1 MIERYN
7 NFDKKNGVVFLLL
20 KKKKDI
26 FLNGRIWSYLFLW
39 RYNQFCRRCTIIF
52 QNVFCIIFSEQ
63 CSCCCL
69 FGTILTN
76 DSRVLLAKRGIF
88 SRRQTNVVA
97 LFKNKMYMLD
107 EMGGPSNFAIVLE
120 YENQRIFGGFQH
132 THSVLDKLCPL
143 SSFFWNYKNC
153 RQITI

>member
-1 MIERYN
+1 MT
-7 NFDKKNGVVFLLL
+7 KKWSSFPFI
-20 KKKKDI
+20 KEKKDI

-120 YENQRIFGGFQH
+120 YEIQRIFGGFSILH
-132 THSVLDKLCPL
+132 LFSDLVTVVLRCLLFTKSSLFSKSSLDKM
-143 SSFFWNYKNC
+143 
-153 RQITI
+153 

>member
-97 LFKNKMYMLD
+97 LFKNKRYMLD
-107 EMGGPSNFAIVLE
+107 EMGGSEIMLQILP
-120 YENQRIFGGFQH
+120 Y
-132 THSVLDKLCPL
+132 
-143 SSFFWNYKNC
+143 FWNMKTHVVFFVFHFMLLYFFA
-153 RQITI
+153 